1 MDRAAL
7 MTQGAAAVADV
18 QLVPV
23 RTPQQMRLFVD
34 LPWRIYE
41 GERNWV
47 PPLKT
52 DVRRILDPRRHP
64 FWQFASREL
73 FLAMRGDE
81 PVGRIAA
88 IVDRNYNEFHHERM
102 GAWGFF
108 ECRDDQ
114 RAADSLF
121 AAAEDWV
128 RAQGMDFLRGPLN
141 PSTNYDVGML
151 IEGFQYPPAI
161 MMPYNPRYY
170 IELATSYGLQ
180 KEKDLIAHL
189 LDYANAPS
197 ERTGK
202 LAARIRRNNNITIR
216 SGRKKNFESELALI
230 KEIYHASW
238 SRNWG
243 FVPMTDAEMDDAGQN
258 LVRILDPDLVLFV
271 QYNGQPVGVCLI
283 VPDINPILKRL
294 NGRIGLWGVFK
305 AWRHRREITGLRAVL
320 FGIKHEYQKLGLPLV
335 VFDHLNQLLREEK
348 QNYTHMELG
357 WTLED
362 NDEINRY
369 NKDIGGREYKRFR
382 IFRKDF

>member
-1 MDRAAL
+1 MDRVAL
-7 MTQGAAAVADV
+7 MSQGAATVADV
-18 QLVPV
+18 QVIPV
-23 RTPQQMRLFVD
+23 RTPRHWRQFVE

-41 GERNWV
+41 GEPHWV
-47 PPLKT
+47 PPLKS
-52 DVRRILDPRRHP
+52 DVRRILDPARHP

-88 IVDRNYNEFHHERM
+88 ISDRNYNNFQNERM

-108 ECRDDQ
+108 ECLDDQ

-128 RAQGMDFLRGPLN
+128 RRQGSDFFRGPLN

-151 IEGFQYPPAI
+151 IEGFQYSPAV

-170 IELATSYGLQ
+170 IDLATGYGFS
-180 KEKDLIAHL
+180 KEKDLVAQL
-189 LDYANAPS
+189 LEPQNMPS
-197 ERTGK
+197 DRVGK
-202 LAARIRRNNNITIR
+202 LAARIKRNNNITLR
-216 SGRKKNFESELALI
+216 SGSRKNFESELALI

-238 SRNWG
+238 SKNWG
-243 FVPMTDAEMDDAGQN
+243 FVPMTDAEMDDAGKN
-258 LVRILDPDLVLFV
+258 LSRILDPDLVLFLL
-271 QYNGQPVGVCLI
+271 YHGEPVGICMI
-283 VPDINPILKRL
+283 IPDINPVLKRL
-294 NGRIGLWGVFK
+294 NGKIGLLGMLK
-305 AWRHRREITGLRAVL
+305 AWRYRHEIKGLRAIL

-335 VFDHLNQLLREEK
+335 LFDHLNHVLREK
-348 QNYTHMELG
+348 KTYTHMELG

-369 NKDIGGREYKRFR
+369 NKDIGGREYKRYR
-382 IFRKDF
+382 IFRKDL